1 MITKDSSL
9 WIDPAVT
16 RNNATIDNVH
26 VGLVREENY
35 DPDADIFFY
44 KVEVQSRGL
53 RYFLMCRQM
62 SRFGDI
68 YNYEEWS
75 PRTQNTKTIAP
86 LPPNWSTRVGEVVV
100 VAHLNG
106 APADGVILGS
116 LRHPGRKPKISSG
129 TMAYYSEFNGLETT
143 IDDKGAYKLTFK
155 GAPTNTSL
163 LKLISGQKIPQPQYN
178 PLISGSYF
186 ALSDDGS
193 IELNDGNSV
202 AQSVKIDKPGGKIT
216 ITSGQVSINLNKSG
230 GKIEVECLE
239 KSTSA
244 KKSWTVSTLDA
255 SVEATKSIKIKGN
268 QVAIGSDSVE
278 LIDTVLN
285 LIDAIGSLVVSSP
298 VGPCSPVKS
307 APTWA
312 QIEILK
318 SKLSTIKGSL

>member
-1 MITKDSSL
+1 MIIKDSSL
-9 WIDPAVT
+9 WIDPTVT
-16 RNNATIDNVH
+16 RPNATIDNVH

-35 DPDADIFFY
+35 DSDAGVFFY

-75 PRTQNTKTIAP
+75 PRTQNIKNIAP
-86 LPPNWSTRVGEVVV
+86 LPANWSTRVGEVVI

-106 APADGVILGS
+106 APADGIILGS

-129 TMAYYSEFNGLETT
+129 SMAYYSEFNGLETN
-143 IDDKGAYKLTFK
+143 INDKGAYKLTFK
-155 GAPTNTSL
+155 GTPVNTPL
-163 LKLISGQKIPQPQYN
+163 LNAISGQKIPQPQYN
-178 PLISGSYF
+178 STISGSYF
-186 ALSDDGS
+186 TLSDDGS
-193 IELNDGNSV
+193 IELNDAHSV
-202 AQSVKIDKPGGKIT
+202 AQSIKVDKPGGKIT
-216 ITSGQVSINLNKSG
+216 ITSGQVSINLDKSG
-230 GKIEVECLE
+230 GKIQVECAE
-239 KSTSA
+239 NITSA
-244 KKSWTVSTLDA
+244 KKSWSVSTLEA
-255 SVEATKSIKIKGN
+255 SVAATKAIKIKGN
-268 QVAIGSDSVE
+268 QIAIGSDSVE

-285 LIDAIGSLVVSSP
+285 LIDALGTLVVSSP

-312 QIEILK
+312 QIEALK